1 MSNEREKVRMQ
12 HRGRGPMGRGM
23 QPGEKPKDLKSS
35 LGKLLSYIGNFKAA
49 IIVVM
54 IFAAASTV
62 FNVIGPKTL
71 GKATTALSEGLM
83 AKIQGTGSIDFTY
96 IGQILLFVL
105 GLYVCSAAFNFIQG
119 WIMTGVTQKICYR
132 MRKEISRKINR
143 MPMKYFESRT
153 YGEVLSR
160 ITNDVDTLGQGL
172 NQSITT
178 IITSVATLVGV
189 LIMMLS
195 ISPLMTLIAIV
206 ILPISMALISF
217 VVKKSQ
223 KYFKDQQEYLGH
235 INGQVEEVYGGHLV
249 IKAFNREKDT
259 IEEFNRTNE
268 ILYQSAWKSQFLSG
282 MMQPIMM
289 FVGNLGYAAVALSG
303 GLLAIRGTITI
314 GDIQAFIQYVKNF
327 TQPIQQIAQ
336 VINQVQSM
344 AAASERVFEFLNEE
358 EEDQTVEHPADV
370 SAVTGTVDF
379 DHVQFGYNP
388 DQTIIKDFSAHVKP
402 GQKIAIVGPTGA
414 GKTTMVK
421 LLMRFYDVNSGSI
434 KLDGHDVRD
443 FNRRELRDAFG
454 MVLQDTWLFK
464 GTIMENIRY
473 GRLEA
478 TDEEVIAAAK
488 AAHADHF
495 IKTLPG
501 GYQMELNEDASNV
514 SQGQKQLL
522 TIARAILADNKILI
536 LDEATSSVDTRT
548 EVTIQKAMDNL
559 MRGRTSFVIAHRLST
574 IRNADLILV
583 MKDGD
588 IVEQGNHEEL
598 LEKMDFMQIFIIH
611 SLRML
616 LRKRIWDVVVWRHPF
631 FVQILPGMEF
641 IFVPDT

>member
-23 QPGEKPKDLKSS
+23 QPGEKPKDLKGS

-421 LLMRFYDVNSGSI
+421 LLMRFYDVNSGEIRVSGTPI
-434 KLDGHDVRD
+434 GEMTRKS
-443 FNRRELRDAFG
+443 LRSNYG
-454 MVLQDTWLFK
+454 MVLQETWLRS
-464 GTIMENIRY
+464 GTIRENITM
-473 GRLEA
+473 GKPDA
-478 TDEEVIAAAK
+478 TEEEIIAAAK
-488 AAHADHF
+488 ASHAHSF
-495 IKTLPG
+495 IKRLPKGYDTVISEDG
-501 GYQMELNEDASNV
+501 GSL

-522 TIARAILADNKILI
+522 CITRVMLCLPPMLI
-536 LDEATSSVDTRT
+536 LDEATSSIDTRT
-548 EVTIQKAMDNL
+548 EIKIQEAFARMMK
-559 MRGRTSFVIAHRLST
+559 GRTSFIVAHRLST
-574 IRNADLILV
+574 IREADIILV
-583 MKDGD
+583 MRDGN
-588 IVEQGNHEEL
+588 IVEQGKHEEL
-598 LEKMDFMQIFIIH
+598 LEKNGFYAKLYNSQFA
-611 SLRML
+611 
-616 LRKRIWDVVVWRHPF
+616 K
-631 FVQILPGMEF
+631 
-641 IFVPDT
+641 